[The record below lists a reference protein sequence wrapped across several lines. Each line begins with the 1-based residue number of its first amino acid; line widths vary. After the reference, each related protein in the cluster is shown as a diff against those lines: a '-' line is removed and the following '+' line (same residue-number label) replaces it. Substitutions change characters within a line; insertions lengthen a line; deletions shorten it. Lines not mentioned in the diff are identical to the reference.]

1 METIITIPAYQKPF
15 KKMSMRKLAFICMAL
30 IAGVFSSCK
39 DNNPSSLTPFSIK
52 MTDAPGA
59 YDALYL
65 SIKEIQVL
73 TSEGEST
80 MEVNAEP
87 FDILRFRMGKD
98 TLIASEDIPSGK
110 LKEIRLVLNETGNEV
125 VIDGESFPLTT
136 PSGQSSGVKL
146 KVNEELSEGV
156 AYTLTLDFDAAK
168 SVVKTGNR
176 KYILKPVIRA
186 IPNAVSGAL
195 TGTVS
200 PAISDSKVYAIMGQD
215 TVGAVA
221 DANGKFFF
229 PGLAEGTYQVDIEP
243 VSPFQPVTIEDVEV
257 KNASVKDLGIIIIT
271 PL

>member
-1 METIITIPAYQKPF
+1 METIITIPAYQKPLRTPNL
-15 KKMSMRKLAFICMAL
+15 MRIAFICML
-30 IAGVFSSCK
+30 GILGIFSSCK
-39 DNNPSSLTPFSIK
+39 EGGSSSLTPLSIK
-52 MTDAPGA
+52 MTDAPGS

-98 TLIASEDIPSGK
+98 TLIASQDVPAGK
-110 LKEIRLVLNETGNEV
+110 IQEIRVVLNETGNEI
-125 VIDGESFPLTT
+125 VIDGESFELKT

-146 KVNEELSEGV
+146 KVNDELTEGV

-168 SVVKTGNR
+168 SVVRTGNG

-186 IPNAVSGAL
+186 IPQAVSGAL

-200 PAISDSKVYAIMGQD
+200 PALSNPKVYAIQGLD
-215 TVGAVA
+215 TIGTVA
-221 DANGKFFF
+221 DANGRFFI
-229 PGLAEGTYQVDIEP
+229 PGLAEGSYQVDIEP
-243 VSPFQPVTIEDVEV
+243 VSPFQPVTIDNVAV
-257 KNASVKDLGIIIIT
+257 TNASVKDLGVIIIT